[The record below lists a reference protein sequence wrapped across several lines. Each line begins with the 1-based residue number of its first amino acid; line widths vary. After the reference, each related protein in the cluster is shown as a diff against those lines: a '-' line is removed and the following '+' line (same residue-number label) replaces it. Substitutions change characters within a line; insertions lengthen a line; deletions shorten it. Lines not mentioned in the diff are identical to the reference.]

1 MLQLQYLDDSP
12 LERMH
17 VAETFMMCATT
28 PNVNI
33 FNTMSTT
40 DYTNVRQT
48 VVTLVLATDLAHHF
62 GFVEKLKLTTSVGT
76 GKRGVRSSSAGSS
89 KTKEKAK
96 KQQQYQN
103 HVDLQLSLRASNVDN
118 MTVMKI
124 AIKLSDIGHCA
135 KELDL
140 HLKWS
145 ELVNEE
151 FYLQGTN

>member
-1 MLQLQYLDDSP
+1 MQYLDQSP

-17 VAETFMMCATT
+17 VAEAYMLCANNTH
-28 PNVNI
+28 VDI
-33 FNTMSTT
+33 FQNMSPK
-40 DYTNVRQT
+40 DYNDVRA
-48 VVTLVLATDLAHHF
+48 VVVKLVLATDLAAHF